1 MVEFI
6 DFPTCNPFVTDDCC
20 GSSSRSEPSL
30 THSINEDID
39 RVPLRVRDAALR
51 SKRETLPISSAVHA
65 AIWHRIACRLRDGGG
80 RIAARVPSWLGR
92 FLRDVDVHHWPAP
105 FH

>member
-39 RVPLRVRDAALR
+39 CVRLCDTAVR
-51 SKRETLPISSAVHA
+51 SERQTLAISPAVHA
-65 AIWHRIACRLRDGGG
+65 ALWYRIACRLRDGGG
-80 RIAARVPSWLGR
+80 SIAARVPSWLGR
-92 FLRDVDVHHWPAP
+92 FLSDVDVHHWPAP